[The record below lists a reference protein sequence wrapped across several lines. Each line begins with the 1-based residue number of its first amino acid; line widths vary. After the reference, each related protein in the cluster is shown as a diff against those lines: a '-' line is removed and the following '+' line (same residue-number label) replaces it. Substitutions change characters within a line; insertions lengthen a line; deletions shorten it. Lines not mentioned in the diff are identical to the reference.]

1 MTEDIDIKSEMELT
15 AKEIADLC
23 EDDETE
29 SIYSLSSESSFAEV
43 KEPAKVEYVIKL
55 QIEVSSCCCNDRACR
70 VKIKK

>member
-29 SIYSLSSESSFAEV
+29 SVYSLSDSSFSTV
-43 KEPAKVEYVIKL
+43 PEPAKVEYVIKL